1 MASGIDL
8 LHTLPR
14 FGGTADAA
22 FKPGLE
28 RMHALLDAMDRPHE
42 AFRSVHVA
50 GTNGKGSTA
59 SMIAAIATSS
69 GINTGLHT
77 SPELMHVTD
86 LMRVDGTPAPAGWLD
101 EAVERFT
108 SVIQAV
114 EPSFFEATVA
124 LSFLHFAE
132 RGVDLAVVEV
142 GLGGRLDATNVLS
155 PDVCVITSIDLEHT
169 ALLGDTLAAI
179 AREKAGI
186 IKPGTPCITGVHQP
200 EAVAVI
206 REVADAQNAPLHHL
220 ADEVSIHLP
229 AGDGSAAPF
238 DLQTPER
245 TYRELQPALPGAH
258 QRGNAALAVRE
269 AELAV
274 PSLRDT
280 AVREGLATVRER
292 AGLRGRMEVLQ
303 RTPLVVT
310 DVAHNPSSLEA
321 TLAAFRDLTGGRRTV
336 GLALARDKDHAAI
349 ANLLHQE
356 ALATVIPLQVDAER
370 LLPPNALRDTLA
382 TKGLD
387 VAPAQTPTEALA
399 LFLDSA
405 DRNDGL
411 LLTGS
416 HYVVRDILSSRSR

>member
-1 MASGIDL
+1 
-8 LHTLPR
+8 
-14 FGGTADAA
+14 
-22 FKPGLE
+22 
-28 RMHALLDAMDRPHE
+28 
-42 AFRSVHVA
+42 
-50 GTNGKGSTA
+50 
-59 SMIAAIATSS
+59 
-69 GINTGLHT
+69 
-77 SPELMHVTD
+77 
-86 LMRVDGTPAPAGWLD
+86 
-101 EAVERFT
+101 
-108 SVIQAV
+108 
-114 EPSFFEATVA
+114 
-124 LSFLHFAE
+124 
-132 RGVDLAVVEV
+132 
-142 GLGGRLDATNVLS
+142 
-155 PDVCVITSIDLEHT
+155 
-169 ALLGDTLAAI
+169 
-179 AREKAGI
+179 
-186 IKPGTPCITGVHQP
+186 
-200 EAVAVI
+200 
-206 REVADAQNAPLHHL
+206 
-220 ADEVSIHLP
+220 
-229 AGDGSAAPF
+229 
-238 DLQTPER
+238 
-245 TYRELQPALPGAH
+245 
-258 QRGNAALAVRE
+258 
-269 AELAV
+269 
-274 PSLRDT
+274 
-280 AVREGLATVRER
+280 VRER

>member
-59 SMIAAIATSS
+59 SMIASIATSS
-69 GINTGLHT
+69 EINTGLHT

-86 LMRVDGTPAPAGWLD
+86 LMRVNGTPAPTEWLD

-108 SVIQAV
+108 SVIQTV

-132 RGVDLAVVEV
+132 QGVDLAVVEV

-155 PDVCVITSIDLEHT
+155 PDVCVITSLDLEHT

-186 IKPGTPCITGVHQP
+186 IKPGTPCVTGVPQP

-206 REVADAQNAPLHHL
+206 REVAESQNAPLHLL
-220 ADEVSIHLP
+220 ADEVSIRLP
-229 AGDGSAAPF
+229 EGDGSTASF
-238 DLQTPER
+238 DLHTPEY
-245 TYRELQPALPGAH
+245 TYRGLQPALPGAH
-258 QRGNAALAVRE
+258 QRGNAALAVRT
-269 AELAV
+269 AELAL
-274 PSLRDT
+274 PALRYP
-280 AVREGLATVRER
+280 AVREGLAAVQER

-303 RTPLVVT
+303 RAPLVVT

-321 TLAAFRDLTGGRRTV
+321 TLDAFRDLTGGRRIV

-349 ANLLHQE
+349 AKLLHQE
-356 ALATVIPLQVDAER
+356 ALETVIPLQVDAER
-370 LLPPNALRDTLA
+370 LLPPDALRDTLA

-399 LFLDSA
+399 SFLDTH
-405 DRNDGL
+405 DRSDGL

-416 HYVVRDILSSRSR
+416 HHVVRDILSSLSS